1 MVVKPVDTDDVI
13 TATAFLPI
21 IFQKLVIG
29 NSHLPLEVIRHQVND
44 TLILRILIIRLQ
56 TPEHNHLCPQFAFAV
71 TFIDRTEIAIRLAT
85 GKYTFNPIFG
95 FFNHLRVIQDVCQ
108 ITVPFEPVRD
118 FLPAVIATSCQ
129 PGIII
134 LFQPSA
140 DFSQVSGQTVTLQL
154 QILLHPSFGL
164 NTTYRQLYKIQRS
177 KRSAIPDIIGID
189 GLYVRSVYYRHRTT
203 RRSRRTS
210 CNRHSKHYRC
220 KKSFRFIFLHFVYS
234 TDSGNHPNFPMSPI
248 EHQQI
253 TFEAK
258 NG

>member
-56 TPEHNHLCPQFAFAV
+56 TPEHNHLCPKFAFAV

-234 TDSGNHPNFPMSPI
+234 TASGNHPNFPMSPI

>member
-13 TATAFLPI
+13 TATTFLPI
-21 IFQKLVIG
+21 IFQKLIIG

-56 TPEHNHLCPQFAFAV
+56 TPEHNHLCPKFAFAV

-95 FFNHLRVIQDVCQ
+95 FFNHLRVIQDICQ
-108 ITVPFEPVRD
+108 IAIPFEPVRN
-118 FLPAVIATSCQ
+118 FLPTVIATGCQ

-140 DFSQVSGQTVTLQL
+140 DLPQMSGQTVALQFE
-154 QILLHPSFGL
+154 ILLHPAFGL

-189 GLYVRSVYYRHRTT
+189 GLYVRSVHYRHRTT

-234 TDSGNHPNFPMSPI
+234 TTSGNHPNFPMNPI
-248 EHQQI
+248 EH
-253 TFEAK
+253 
-258 NG
+258 

>member
-56 TPEHNHLCPQFAFAV
+56 TPEHNHLCPKFAFAV